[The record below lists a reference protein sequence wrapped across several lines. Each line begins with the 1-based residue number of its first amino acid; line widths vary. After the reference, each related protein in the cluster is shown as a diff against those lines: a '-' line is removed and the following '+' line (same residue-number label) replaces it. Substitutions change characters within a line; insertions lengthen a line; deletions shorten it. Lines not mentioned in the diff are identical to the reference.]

1 MKISTKGEYGMRAML
16 HIAMHGEH
24 GPVTSHEIARHQ
36 GIPEPY
42 LRQILAQLSRDG
54 LIHSNR
60 GPQGGHVLGRPASQ
74 ITFQHI
80 LMTLE
85 GQTTSVDQIL
95 ALPCHI
101 EIGSQ
106 HCVIREVF
114 LEVKAAVERIL
125 SGTTLEQ
132 MVARQRQILSQGISV
147 PHALPSGS
155 ALLLP
160 ILSDAAELAAARV
173 AGAALEA
180 ARSGPAAASAPP
192 APFNHSAPS
201 GARLRS

>member
-16 HIAMHGEH
+16 HIAMHSES

-60 GPQGGHVLGRPASQ
+60 GPQGGHVLGRPAGQ
-74 ITFQHI
+74 ISIRHI

-101 EIGSQ
+101 EIGPG
-106 HCVIREVF
+106 HCAIREIF

-132 MVARQRQILSQGISV
+132 VVARQRHILAQGISV
-147 PHALPSGS
+147 PHDLPNPSV
-155 ALLLP
+155 LLP
-160 ILSDAAELAAARV
+160 IFYGADPAEPAHLPNIATV
-173 AGAALEA
+173 PP
-180 ARSGPAAASAPP
+180 RS
-192 APFNHSAPS
+192 
-201 GARLRS
+201 